1 VCLLFKKV
9 LVAIDLSGPS
19 MELLN
24 ATGDLKKLGLEELVI
39 VHVIRREKV
48 GIGINEHRERFL
60 NRIEERKARLE
71 AEGLKI
77 KVFQPVGNPTE
88 EITSLSNEEN
98 VDLIM
103 IGSFGEGGLVR
114 KLFLG
119 STVADVIRGT
129 KKPILVEKYLRE
141 EGKFSRIPIFKDSQP
156 ATALLATDF
165 SRGSLRVLD
174 NFLDHPGTFNKVI
187 LCNVVDEG
195 FTTEQLQEN
204 TEKAYAKLE
213 DWKKEFAQRG
223 FIVETLVVVGI
234 ASEVIIEVSKK
245 PEIDLLAISRKGR
258 SMVDELVIGSNADQ
272 VVRQSAKPVLILR

>member
-1 VCLLFKKV
+1 LFRKV

-24 ATGDLKKLGLEELVI
+24 AVDDLKKFGMEELVI
-39 VHVIRREKV
+39 AHVIRREKV
-48 GIGINEHRERFL
+48 GIGISEHRERFL
-60 NRIEERKARLE
+60 NKIGERISELERENLN
-71 AEGLKI
+71 LK
-77 KVFQPVGNPTE
+77 VLQPVGNPTE
-88 EITSLSNEEN
+88 ELISITEEEN

-129 KKPILVEKYLRE
+129 KKPILVEKYIRA
-141 EGKFSRIPIFKDSQP
+141 GGQFSRIPIFEEGTP

-174 NFLDHPGTFNKVI
+174 NFLDHADIFNKII
-187 LCNVVDEG
+187 LYNVVDEG
-195 FTTEQLQEN
+195 FTEEQLQHN
-204 TEKAYAKLE
+204 TEKAYTRLD
-213 DWKKEFAQRG
+213 DWKKEFENRG
-223 FIVETLVVVGI
+223 FEVETQVVVGI
-234 ASEVIIEVSKK
+234 ASEVIIEASRK
-245 PEIDLLAISRKGR
+245 PGISLLAISRKGR

-272 VVRQSAKPVLILR
+272 IVRQSAKPVLILR